1 MDKFLLVGPT
11 KHGNWIKEILLSD
24 FPYRYKVNSR
34 YWGAIKFKV
43 IQEGALYLYFRS
55 KDKILFTNLPISYPG
70 MLTEVKDLD
79 VKKLI
84 MDKGEVEC
92 SPELIPEVD
101 DE

>member
-1 MDKFLLVGPT
+1 MKNNTPNRPSVYISTL
-11 KHGNWIKEILLSD
+11 II
-24 FPYRYKVNSR
+24 
-34 YWGAIKFKV
+34 
-43 IQEGALYLYFRS
+43 YFRS

-84 MDKGEVEC
+84 MDRGEVEC